1 MDEIDQFMSTRN
13 YFRTYAEKQSSYSNN
28 DININL
34 FYENTKNEIDI
45 HFNWNDLEEN
55 IKYINDNNLSNIV
68 PDNLIDAWTIIF
80 PVTSKLILDE
90 IDSYKNNKKKLDNM
104 IKFNMNNWLLR
115 ADAYFNG
122 FPGKVL
128 GAILH
133 PEKDDHR
140 EIFYNIW
147 YKQIEIPRLEKE
159 RLERINKRIFV
170 VLLTK
175 AKFNDNI
182 QSKKEVLQSNGDLNR
197 LIASYL

>member
-1 MDEIDQFMSTRN
+1 MDQFHPFMSTRN
-13 YFRTYAEKQSSYSNN
+13 RLSAYAEMQKSYSN

-34 FYENTKNEIDI
+34 FYQHAGKEINIQFD
-45 HFNWNDLEEN
+45 WYDLEEN

-90 IDSYKNNKKKLDNM
+90 IDSYKNNKEKLDNM
-104 IKFNMNNWLLR
+104 IEFSMNYPLLHT
-115 ADAYFNG
+115 DAYFNG
-122 FPGKVL
+122 FPGTVL

-133 PEKDDHR
+133 PEKHDHR

-147 YKQIEIPRLEKE
+147 YKEIEIPRLEKE

-175 AKFNDNI
+175 ATFNDNI
-182 QSKKEVLQSNGDLNR
+182 QSKKEVLQINCDLNR

>member
-13 YFRTYAEKQSSYSNN
+13 RLSTYAEMQRSYSNN

-34 FYENTKNEIDI
+34 FFENTRNEIDI
-45 HFNWNDLEEN
+45 QFNWNDLEEN

-68 PDNLIDAWTIIF
+68 PHNLIDAWVIIF

-90 IDSYKNNKKKLDNM
+90 IDSYKNNKEKLDNM
-104 IKFNMNNWLLR
+104 IEFSMNNWLLR
-115 ADAYFNG
+115 TDKYFKG
-122 FPGKVL
+122 FPGKIL

-133 PEKDDHR
+133 PEKHDHR

-147 YKQIEIPRLEKE
+147 YQEIEIPRLEKE

-182 QSKKEVLQSNGDLNR
+182 QSKKEVLQNADLNR
-197 LIASYL
+197 MIASYL

>member
-1 MDEIDQFMSTRN
+1 MDEIDQFMSTHN
-13 YFRTYAEKQSSYSNN
+13 YLITYAEMQRSYSNN

-34 FYENTKNEIDI
+34 FFENTRNEIDI
-45 HFNWNDLEEN
+45 QFNWNDLEEN

-68 PDNLIDAWTIIF
+68 PHNLIDAWVIIF

-90 IDSYKNNKKKLDNM
+90 IDSYKNNKEKLDNM
-104 IKFNMNNWLLR
+104 IEFSMNNWLLR
-115 ADAYFNG
+115 TDKYFKG
-122 FPGKVL
+122 FPGKIL

-133 PEKDDHR
+133 PEKHDHR

-147 YKQIEIPRLEKE
+147 YKEIEIPRLEKE

-170 VLLTK
+170 VLLTN

-197 LIASYL
+197 MIASYL

>member
-13 YFRTYAEKQSSYSNN
+13 YFITYAEKQNSYSNN

-34 FYENTKNEIDI
+34 FFENTKNEIDI
-45 HFNWNDLEEN
+45 QFNWNDLEEN
-55 IKYINDNNLSNIV
+55 IKYINDHNLSNIV

-104 IKFNMNNWLLR
+104 IEFNMNNWLLR
-115 ADAYFNG
+115 TDRYFNG

-140 EIFYNIW
+140 EIFYKIW
-147 YKQIEIPRLEKE
+147 YKEIEIPRLEKE
-159 RLERINKRIFV
+159 RLERINNRIFV

-182 QSKKEVLQSNGDLNR
+182 QSKKKVLQTNGDINR

>member
-13 YFRTYAEKQSSYSNN
+13 YLITYAEMQRSYSNN

-34 FYENTKNEIDI
+34 FFENTRNEIDI
-45 HFNWNDLEEN
+45 QFNWNDLEEN

-68 PDNLIDAWTIIF
+68 PHNLIDAWVIIF

-90 IDSYKNNKKKLDNM
+90 IDSYKNNKEKLDNM
-104 IKFNMNNWLLR
+104 IEFSMNNWLLR
-115 ADAYFNG
+115 TDKYFKG
-122 FPGKVL
+122 FPGKIL

-133 PEKDDHR
+133 PEKHDHR

-147 YKQIEIPRLEKE
+147 YKEIEIPRLEKE

-170 VLLTK
+170 VLLTN

-197 LIASYL
+197 MIASYL